1 MSWPERLRAPAAAL
15 AVAALAGLLAACNVE
30 PLYGTRHMASGF
42 ASPAAAGGVAAKLAA
57 VKVIPIEGRV
67 GQEIRNDLIFRFT
80 GGDNPAP
87 MRYRL
92 AIVLKGTP
100 QYPVID
106 PFTERPQV
114 ETVALD
120 TAWALIPLNS
130 DKPALT
136 GNAFGRASLN
146 RNRQRFADL
155 TAEENAEDRAAEVV
169 ASQIYDRLA
178 AYFSSHP

>member
-1 MSWPERLRAPAAAL
+1 MSWRDGRRLAAAMAL
-15 AVAALAGLLAACNVE
+15 AALGVALAACNVQ
-30 PLYGTRHMASGF
+30 PLYGTRPMASGL
-42 ASPAAAGGVAAKLAA
+42 ASPAAAGGVAAKLAG
-57 VKVIPIEGRV
+57 VRVIPIEGRI
-67 GQEIRNDLIFRFT
+67 GQTIRNDLIYRFT
-80 GGDNPAP
+80 GGDNPGP

-92 AIVLKGTP
+92 AIVVQGTP

-106 PFTERPQV
+106 PFTERPEV

-120 TAWALIPLNS
+120 TAWALIALDN

-155 TAEENAEDRAAEVV
+155 IAEEDAEDRAAQVV
-169 ASQIYDRLA
+169 ADQIYDRLA
-178 AYFSSHP
+178 AYFSDHP

>member
-1 MSWPERLRAPAAAL
+1 MSWPERLRVVPATLAAAAL
-15 AVAALAGLLAACNVE
+15 AALLAGCNVQ
-30 PLYGTRHMASGF
+30 PLYGSHRMSAGF
-42 ASPAAAGGVAAKLAA
+42 ASPAAAGGIAAKLAA
-57 VKVIPIEGRV
+57 VQVIPIEGRV
-67 GQEIRNDLIFRFT
+67 GQEIRNELIYRFT

-92 AIVLKGTP
+92 AIVLQGTP

-120 TAWALIPLNS
+120 TAWALMPLDS

-155 TAEENAEDRAAEVV
+155 TAEENAEDRAAKVIAE
-169 ASQIYDRLA
+169 QIYDRLA
-178 AYFSSHP
+178 AYFSDHP